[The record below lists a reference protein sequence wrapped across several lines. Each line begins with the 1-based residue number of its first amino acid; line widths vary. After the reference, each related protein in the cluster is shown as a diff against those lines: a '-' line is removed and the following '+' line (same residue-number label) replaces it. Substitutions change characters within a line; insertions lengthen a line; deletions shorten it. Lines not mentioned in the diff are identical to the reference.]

1 MKDTEQF
8 RKGDKVRREVLGD
21 EFVNKSFANADDFNR
36 EMFELSTEYCW
47 GEVWTR

>member
-36 EMFELSTEYCW
+36 EMFELSTD
-47 GEVWTR
+47 